1 MFRPIKMVAKRT
13 AATFDP
19 DILLAVGCDLTQ
31 PVASQPGSLS
41 SRPKFQSLDSK
52 SAFQTHEIVIYSY
65 LIYLMLI
72 HVIFKIIKPY
82 HTHIVNHIKLSRL
95 VQNGSASTSPGI
107 FSAIAHLQ
115 GRKNGCPALRHHPWG
130 PRTSSPRGTSG
141 PSWWGSPGPSHHR
154 SAVPAPRPPPRAS
167 GRAAWSRSLPA
178 ACPRRW
184 SKSASCA
191 SSAACQWAP
200 SRHLQNAQGKQHGWW
215 LLLGFFLWMLVIYL
229 GLCVF
234 FGWFWMI
241 FSMNV
246 WMMFEDFWRISG
258 DFWGNGSRQQKREIQ
273 PGNTSGIGKSSTNG
287 YYIIHRGLSPACQGA
302 RE

>member
-95 VQNGSASTSPGI
+95 VQNGSASTSPEFFPRLPTCRVARTDALRCGI
-107 FSAIAHLQ
+107 VHGALVQVLHAVLLGRPGGAPLGLPTIDPPSQLQ
-115 GRKNGCPALRHHPWG
+115 GLHPG
-130 PRTSSPRGTSG
+130 PRGGQLGHDHCQQRVRGVDPNLHRALHQRLASERLLVTSKT
-141 PSWWGSPGPSHHR
+141 
-154 SAVPAPRPPPRAS
+154 PRANNMDGDFCWDS
-167 GRAAWSRSLPA
+167 SCGCWWYTWDYVFSLDD
-178 ACPRRW
+178 
-184 SKSASCA
+184 
-191 SSAACQWAP
+191 
-200 SRHLQNAQGKQHGWW
+200 
-215 LLLGFFLWMLVIYL
+215 
-229 GLCVF
+229 
-234 FGWFWMI
+234 FGWFSRWMFGWCSKI
-241 FSMNV
+241 FGGFRVIFGEMV
-246 WMMFEDFWRISG
+246 H
-258 DFWGNGSRQQKREIQ
+258 GNKKEKSN